1 MRVGLVFGAVAIGG
15 MVHMC
20 GRRLDRLPLDS
31 DEGSSFVESFTH
43 LDIHTGKPICYSIS
57 A

>member
-31 DEGSSFVESFTH
+31 DEGSSVVESFTH